1 VAAIL
6 DRIAADI
13 DELARAHRVDD
24 LAAAAVLPG
33 RRAETPPTPS
43 TATTR
48 SSAISRLT
56 STTTLVCGW

>member
-13 DELARAHRVDD
+13 DELVRARRVDD
-24 LAAAAVLPG
+24 LATAAVLPG
-33 RRAETPPTPS
+33 RHAETPPTPR

-48 SSAISRLT
+48 SSTISCLT
-56 STTTLVCGW
+56 STITLVCGW